1 MRFVINTTNRPI
13 LSYSDVLAYKFQ
25 DVDQDPDPLLDP
37 VLDKNI
43 IQTGSRKLLIL
54 GEKEIDWDDNFSLYL
69 TTKMANPVYSPE
81 VMNKTTLV
89 NYGLT
94 MDGLTDRLLNVVVV
108 HERDELEEAYTL
120 LVQNISESTQL
131 LASLEDRLL
140 KELGSSEGNIL
151 DNEKLLEAVE
161 DTKTEAADII
171 CKLKKSENTR
181 NEIQRARDVYKPIA
195 KRGSI
200 MYFAE
205 SCLSSVMSMYETS
218 LDSFLSVYKGALSK
232 SPKYPIQDGRISSM
246 IQTITSDVY
255 DYTCIGIFER
265 NKLVFVFQMTCMILE
280 GDGRLDRHVL
290 DFFLRVRTEK
300 PQLRILTL
308 PPLNNI
314 KPASSPSTTI
324 N

>member
-1 MRFVINTTNRPI
+1 M
-13 LSYSDVLAYKFQ
+13 LAYKFQ

-43 IQTGSRKLLIL
+43 IQTGSRKLLTL
-54 GEKEIDWDDNFSLYL
+54 GDKEIDWDDNFSLYL
-69 TTKMANPVYSPE
+69 TTKLANPVYSPE
-81 VMNKTTLV
+81 VMSKTTII
-89 NYGLT
+89 NYCVT
-94 MDGLTDRLLNVVVV
+94 MDGLMNQLLNVVVT
-108 HERDELEEAYTL
+108 HERAELEESYTV
-120 LVQNISESTQL
+120 LVQKISESTQL
-131 LASLEDRLL
+131 LASLENRLL
-140 KELGSSEGNIL
+140 KELGASEGNIL

-181 NEIQRARDVYKPIA
+181 NEIQQARDVYKPVA

-232 SPKYPIQDGRISSM
+232 SPKDPVLDQHISSM
-246 IQTITSDVY
+246 VQAITSDVY
-255 DYTCIGIFER
+255 DYTCTGIFER
-265 NKLVFVFQMTCMILE
+265 HKLVFAFQMTCMILE
-280 GDGRLDRHVL
+280 GDGRLDRHAL
-290 DFFLRVRTEK
+290 DFFLRVRTER
-300 PQLRILTL
+300 PQQRILTP

-314 KPASSPSTTI
+314 KPASSTI